1 MTSLDL
7 RALALAPVIA
17 VLATQGVAFEP
28 KPVEPV
34 TLTDVRGMRFCE
46 FLLVFDDHVEI
57 YNTSASAGCPDDLWS
72 TLDPASIAAE
82 HGAKAAQLNGPKFWA
97 MDEQTVGFGE
107 TQTFGGIEARYAA
120 SLPIASLG
128 SGKGADPY
136 APYVTQKSQNMVF
149 QAGNPVYELVDSDGN
164 VFVMNAY
171 GDKVE
176 GGDPANLATQL
187 TLPDGWTFQV
197 STPDSD
203 LVIDQKIDT
212 PSKMVGDDF
221 DQYYSMIDES
231 AG

>member
-1 MTSLDL
+1 MAIHDF
-7 RALALAPVIA
+7 RFVGLAA
-17 VLATQGVAFEP
+17 VLVTVATQVLSFEP

-34 TLTDVRGMRFCE
+34 TLKDVRGMRFCE
-46 FLLVFDDHVEI
+46 FVLIYDDRVEI
-57 YNTSASAGCPDDLWS
+57 YNTSASAGCPDEIWS
-72 TLDPASIAAE
+72 TITPAAIATE

-120 SLPIASLG
+120 SLPTASVG
-128 SGKGADPY
+128 SGTGANPY
-136 APYVTQKSQNMVF
+136 APYVTQKSQNMIF
-149 QAGNPVYELVDSDGN
+149 RAGNPVYELVDSDGD

-187 TLPDGWTFQV
+187 TLPDGWMFRVAISDQ
-197 STPDSD
+197 D

-212 PSKMVGDDF
+212 PSKMVGDNF
-221 DQYYSMIDES
+221 EQYYSMIDQS
-231 AG
+231 DG